1 MAKVKKSD
9 ITPLM
14 NFNFFITLT
23 QFYKSRRLK
32 LRSKY
37 KSISKQFLNFNEEN
51 GYLRIPQLEALEMYI
66 FIKELL
72 DNKNVADIFEEWA
85 NYKGIFET
93 REGVDNQGNT
103 RLIDIHNQEDYQ
115 KIYDQLRKNN
125 KRGYSNYIFAL
136 TMGTGKT
143 ILMATCIFYEF
154 LLANKFPRDKRFCH
168 NALVLAPDKTVLDS
182 LREIF
187 TFDKSK
193 VVPKEYLN
201 FLDANL
207 KIHFLSDTGEL
218 LNTINGSKFNIII
231 SNNQKIIVKNRNKE
245 IKAVDKLYNMKFS
258 EDTNSLLTDLYGD
271 SFEAENDSLRE
282 SDNLIINQ
290 RFEKIVRLTQLGI
303 YVDEAHHLYGK
314 ELMKDLQGDG
324 KKEKGST
331 LRSTID
337 FISEEL
343 AKRSTSLVAC
353 YNFTGTPYV
362 ENKILPE
369 VIYSYGL
376 KEAISNRFLKK
387 MAVNGYEN
395 IKEYEFIKD
404 ILSDFMKNH
413 DGKRYEGLLPKI
425 AFYSANIKEL
435 ENELKP
441 LVERVLD
448 ELGIPQSKILVN
460 VGDPKLTKSEDIKEF
475 QSLDTPN
482 SDKQIILLVNKGKEG
497 WNCRSLF
504 SVALYRKPSSTV
516 FVLQATMRC
525 LRSIGDIQ
533 ETGKIYLSDENVKIL
548 EDELNKNY
556 RITIKEA
563 EETNKDKVNKEVRI
577 VPPPKKVKIK
587 KIVHHHSFEKKKEIV
602 DIVDFGLS
610 QIDHSKYEIVKTEY
624 SGIELKNQGEDTI
637 TASTR
642 TKKKYSRFMLINEIS
657 NYLNLSCLLIEK
669 LLKNSIDT
677 LPVILECVN
686 NYNEIIYDVIIPK
699 LFDIFYEIKV
709 IQEEKEEEVLLVKEP
724 KDGVYKFST
733 KEGLYIT
740 KNDLKVREFSDKS
753 FNVDTYCFDSTKEK
767 TFFSKHLVNEK
778 IRNIYFTGMF
788 TQGQSDFYIQYID
801 PETFTLRKY
810 YPDFFIEMEDG
821 KTYIVEV
828 KGEYMIDSENVKE
841 KSRATK
847 EITSINNNF
856 EYLLIPS
863 NEVDKYEFPF

>member
-1 MAKVKKSD
+1 MAKVKKSA

-14 NFNFFITLT
+14 DFNFFITLT
-23 QFYKSRRLK
+23 QFYRNRRLK

-37 KSISKQFLNFNEEN
+37 KSISKQFLNFNEES
-51 GYLRIPQLEALEMYI
+51 GYLRTPQLEALEMYI

-72 DNKNVADIFEEWA
+72 DNKNVANIFEEWA
-85 NYKGIFET
+85 NYRGIFET
-93 REGVDNQGNT
+93 REGVDNQGNIK
-103 RLIDIHNQEDYQ
+103 LIDTTNQEDYR
-115 KIYDQLRKNN
+115 KIYDQLRDNK

-207 KIHFLSDTGEL
+207 KIHFLSETGEM

-245 IKAVDKLYNMKFS
+245 IKAVDKLYNMKLS
-258 EDTNSLLTDLYGD
+258 EDTNSLLADLYGD
-271 SFEAENDSLRE
+271 SFDTENDTLRE

-290 RFEKIVRLTQLGI
+290 RFEKIVRLTQLGV

-314 ELMKDLQGDG
+314 ELMKDLEGDG
-324 KKEKGST
+324 KKEKDST
-331 LRSTID
+331 LRSTIN
-337 FISEEL
+337 FISEKL
-343 AKRSTSLVAC
+343 AKRSTNLVAC

-369 VIYSYGL
+369 VVYSYGL
-376 KEAISNRFLKK
+376 KDAISNRFLKK
-387 MAVNGYEN
+387 MAVEGYEN

-404 ILSDFMKNH
+404 VLSDFMKTH
-413 DGKRYEGLLPKI
+413 EGKRYDGLLPKI

-441 LVERVLD
+441 LVEKALD
-448 ELGIPQSKILVN
+448 ELGVPLNKILVN

-533 ETGKIYLSDENVKIL
+533 ETGKIYLSEENVKIL
-548 EDELNKNY
+548 DDELNKNY
-556 RITIKEA
+556 RINIKEA
-563 EETNKDKVNKEVRI
+563 GDTNKDKFDREVRI
-577 VPPPKKVKIK
+577 VPPPKKIKIK
-587 KIVHHHSFEKKKEIV
+587 KVIHHHTFEEKKQIV

-610 QIDHSKYEIVKTEY
+610 QIDYSKYEITKTKY
-624 SGIELKNQGEDTI
+624 NGIELRKQGEETI
-637 TASTR
+637 TSSTR
-642 TKKKYSRFMLINEIS
+642 TKKKYSNFMLVNEIS
-657 NYLNLSCLLIEK
+657 NYLNLSCILIEK
-669 LLKNSIDT
+669 LLKKSVDT
-677 LPVILECVN
+677 LPTILEYVN
-686 NYNEIIYDVIIPK
+686 EYNEVIYDIIIPK

-709 IQEEKEEEVLLVKEP
+709 VREEKEEEVLLVKEP

-740 KNDLKVREFSDKS
+740 KDDLQVREFSNKS

-767 TFFSKHLVNEK
+767 AFFSKNIINDK
-778 IRNIYFTGMF
+778 IKNIYFTGMF

-810 YPDFFIEMEDG
+810 YPDFFIEMENG

-828 KGEYMIDSENVKE
+828 KGEHMIDSEVVKE
-841 KSRATK
+841 KERATR
-847 EITSINNNF
+847 EIASINTNF

-863 NEVDKYEFPF
+863 NEVEKVYLD

>member
-1 MAKVKKSD
+1 MAKVKKDTVTSLRND
-9 ITPLM
+9 
-14 NFNFFITLT
+14 FNFFTALT
-23 QFYKSRRLK
+23 QFYRNRRLK
-32 LRSKY
+32 MKSKY
-37 KSISKQFLNFNEEN
+37 KNISKQFLNFNEEN
-51 GYLRIPQLEALEMYI
+51 GFLRTPQLEALEMYI

-72 DNKNVADIFEEWA
+72 DNKDIVDIFEEWA
-85 NYKGIFET
+85 NYKGVFEK
-93 REGVDNQGNT
+93 REGVDNQGNSV
-103 RLIDIHNQEDYQ
+103 LIDLYNKEGYQ
-115 KIYDQLRKNN
+115 KIYDNLKKYRKN
-125 KRGYSNYIFAL
+125 YSNYIFSL

-154 LLANKFPRDKRFCH
+154 LLANKYPKDKRFCH
-168 NALVLAPDKTVLDS
+168 NVLVLAPDKTVLDS

-218 LNTINGSKFNIII
+218 LNTINNSKFNIII
-231 SNNQKIIVKNRNKE
+231 SNNQKIIVKNRNKPL
-245 IKAVDKLYNMKFS
+245 KPVDKLYNMKLS
-258 EDTNSLLTDLYGD
+258 EEVNSLLGDLYGD
-271 SFEAENDSLRE
+271 SFEDNSLRD
-282 SDNLIINQ
+282 SDNLIVNQ
-290 RFEKIVRLTQLGI
+290 RFEKIVRLTQLGV

-314 ELMKDLQGDG
+314 DLMKDLQGDG
-324 KKEKGST
+324 KEENGSSTT
-331 LRSTID
+331 LRSTINY
-337 FISEEL
+337 IAKEL
-343 AKRSTSLVAC
+343 AKRSTNLVAC

-376 KEAISNRFLKK
+376 RDAISNGFLKK

-404 ILSDFMKNH
+404 VLSDFMKTYE
-413 DGKRYEGLLPKI
+413 GKRYEGLLPKI
-425 AFYSANIKEL
+425 AFYSSNIKEL

-460 VGDPKLTKSEDIKEF
+460 VGDSKLTKSEEIKEF
-475 QSLDTPN
+475 QSLDTPS
-482 SDKQIILLVNKGKEG
+482 SDKQVILLVNKGKEG

-533 ETGKIYLSDENVKIL
+533 ETGKIYLSDENIKIL

-556 RITIKEA
+556 RITIKET
-563 EETNKDKVNKEVRI
+563 EETNKDKVNRDVRI
-577 VPPPKKVKIK
+577 VPPPKKIKIK
-587 KIVHHHSFEKKKEIV
+587 KIVHHHTFEEKKEIV
-602 DIVDFGLS
+602 DIVNFQLS
-610 QIDHSKYEIVKTEY
+610 QIDYLKYEIILNKY
-624 SGIELKNQGEDTI
+624 SGIELKNEGEETI
-637 TASTR
+637 TSTTR
-642 TKKKYSRFMLINEIS
+642 AKKKYSKIMLVNEIS

-709 IQEEKEEEVLLVKEP
+709 ILEEKEEEVLLVKDP
-724 KDGVYKFST
+724 TDGVYNFST

-753 FNVDTYCFDSTKEK
+753 FNVDTYCFDSIKEK
-767 TFFSKHLVNEK
+767 TFFSKHLVNENK
-778 IRNIYFTGMF
+778 KYLLYRNVHSGTIGLLHPIYRPRDIYFKKIL
-788 TQGQSDFYIQYID
+788 SRLFYRNGGWKNLY
-801 PETFTLRKY
+801 
-810 YPDFFIEMEDG
+810 
-821 KTYIVEV
+821 
-828 KGEYMIDSENVKE
+828 
-841 KSRATK
+841 SR
-847 EITSINNNF
+847 S
-856 EYLLIPS
+856 
-863 NEVDKYEFPF
+863 

>member
-1 MAKVKKSD
+1 MAKGKKSSV
-9 ITPLM
+9 TPLID
-14 NFNFFITLT
+14 FNFFTTLT
-23 QFYKSRRLK
+23 YFYKSRKLK
-32 LRSKY
+32 LRSRY
-37 KSISKQFLNFNEEN
+37 KNISKQFLNFNEEN
-51 GYLRIPQLEALEMYI
+51 GFLRTPQLEALEMYV

-72 DNKNVADIFEEWA
+72 DNKNVAEIFEEWA
-85 NYKGIFET
+85 NYKGVFEK
-93 REGVDNQGNT
+93 RDGVDNQGNSV
-103 RLIDIHNQEDYQ
+103 LLDIHNKEEYQ
-115 KIYDQLRKNN
+115 KIYDNLKKY
-125 KRGYSNYIFAL
+125 KRNYSNYIFSL

-154 LLANKFPRDKRFCH
+154 LLANKYPRDKRFCH

-245 IKAVDKLYNMKFS
+245 IKAVDKLYNMKLS
-258 EDTNSLLTDLYGD
+258 DDTNSLLSDLYGD
-271 SFEAENDSLRE
+271 SFEEDTLRD

-314 ELMKDLQGDG
+314 DLMKDLQGDG
-324 KKEKGST
+324 KEEKSSTT

-337 FISEEL
+337 YIAKEL
-343 AKRSTSLVAC
+343 AKRSTNLVAC

-369 VIYSYGL
+369 VVYSYGL
-376 KEAISNRFLKK
+376 RDAIYNKFLKEMK
-387 MAVNGYEN
+387 VTGYEN

-404 ILSDFMKNH
+404 VLSDFMKIH
-413 DGKRYEGLLPKI
+413 SGKRYEGLLPKI
-425 AFYSANIKEL
+425 AFYASSIKEL
-435 ENELKP
+435 ENDLKP
-441 LVERVLD
+441 LVEKALD
-448 ELGIPQSKILVN
+448 DLGIPQSKILVN

-475 QSLDTPN
+475 QSLDTPS

-525 LRSIGDIQ
+525 LRSIGNTQ
-533 ETGKIYLSDENVKIL
+533 EIGKIYLSDENIAIL

-556 RITIKEA
+556 RIGIKEV
-563 EETNKDKVNKEVRI
+563 EGTNKDRVQKDVRI
-577 VPPPKKVKIK
+577 VPPIKKVKIK
-587 KIVHHHSFEKKKEIV
+587 KVTHHHTFEEKKEIV
-602 DIVDFGLS
+602 DVVDFELS
-610 QIDHSKYEIVKTEY
+610 QIDYSKYEITKTKY
-624 SGIELKNQGEDTI
+624 SGLDLRNEGEETI
-637 TASTR
+637 TSTTR
-642 TKKKYSRFMLINEIS
+642 EKKKYSKFMLVNEIS

-669 LLKNSIDT
+669 LLKNSVDT
-677 LPVILECVN
+677 LPIILEYVN
-686 NYNEIIYDVIIPK
+686 NYNEVIHDIIIPK

-709 IQEEKEEEVLLVKEP
+709 IQEEKEEEVLLVREP
-724 KDGVYKFST
+724 KDGVYTFFT

-740 KNDLKVREFSDKS
+740 KDDLDIREFSNKS

-767 TFFSKHLVNEK
+767 IFFSRNIVNDK
-778 IRNIYFTGMF
+778 IKNIYFTGMF

-810 YPDFFIEMEDG
+810 YPDFFIEMENG

-828 KGEYMIDSENVKE
+828 KGEHMIDSEVVKE
-841 KSRATK
+841 KERATR
-847 EITSINNNF
+847 EIASINTNF

-863 NEVDKYEFPF
+863 NEVERFYLD

>member
-1 MAKVKKSD
+1 MAKVKKSA

-14 NFNFFITLT
+14 DFNFFITLT
-23 QFYKSRRLK
+23 QFYRNRRLK

-37 KSISKQFLNFNEEN
+37 KSISKQFLNFNEES
-51 GYLRIPQLEALEMYI
+51 GYLRTPQLEALEMYI

-85 NYKGIFET
+85 NYRGIFET
-93 REGVDNQGNT
+93 REGVDNQGNIK
-103 RLIDIHNQEDYQ
+103 LIDTTNQEDYR
-115 KIYDQLRKNN
+115 KIYDQLRENK

-207 KIHFLSDTGEL
+207 KIHFLSETGEM

-245 IKAVDKLYNMKFS
+245 IKAVDKLYNMKLS
-258 EDTNSLLTDLYGD
+258 EDTNSLLADLYGD
-271 SFEAENDSLRE
+271 SFDTENDTLRE

-290 RFEKIVRLTQLGI
+290 RFEKIVRLTQLGV

-314 ELMKDLQGDG
+314 ELMKDLEGDG
-324 KKEKGST
+324 KKEKDST
-331 LRSTID
+331 LRSTIN

-343 AKRSTSLVAC
+343 AKRSTNLVAC

-369 VIYSYGL
+369 VVYSYGL
-376 KEAISNRFLKK
+376 KDAISNRFLKK
-387 MAVNGYEN
+387 MAVEGYEN

-404 ILSDFMKNH
+404 VLSDFMKTH
-413 DGKRYEGLLPKI
+413 EGKRYDGLLPKI

-441 LVERVLD
+441 LVEKALD
-448 ELGIPQSKILVN
+448 ELGVPLNKILVN

-475 QSLDTPN
+475 QSLDTPS

-533 ETGKIYLSDENVKIL
+533 ETGKIYLSEENVKIL
-548 EDELNKNY
+548 DDELNKNY
-556 RITIKEA
+556 RINIKEA
-563 EETNKDKVNKEVRI
+563 GDTNKDKFDREVRI
-577 VPPPKKVKIK
+577 VPPPKKIKIK
-587 KIVHHHSFEKKKEIV
+587 KVIHHHTFEEKKQIV

-610 QIDHSKYEIVKTEY
+610 QIDYSKYEITKTKY
-624 SGIELKNQGEDTI
+624 NGIELRKQGEETI
-637 TASTR
+637 TSSTR
-642 TKKKYSRFMLINEIS
+642 TKKKYSNFMLVNEIS
-657 NYLNLSCLLIEK
+657 NYLNLSCILIEK
-669 LLKNSIDT
+669 LLKKSVDT
-677 LPVILECVN
+677 LPTILEYVN
-686 NYNEIIYDVIIPK
+686 EYNEVIYDIIIPK

-709 IQEEKEEEVLLVKEP
+709 VREEKEEEVLLVKEP

-740 KNDLKVREFSDKS
+740 KDDLQVREFSNKS

-767 TFFSKHLVNEK
+767 AFFSKNIINDK
-778 IRNIYFTGMF
+778 IKNIYFTGMF

-810 YPDFFIEMEDG
+810 YPDFFIEMENG

-828 KGEYMIDSENVKE
+828 KGEHMIDSEVVKE
-841 KSRATK
+841 KERATR
-847 EITSINNNF
+847 EIASINTNF

-863 NEVDKYEFPF
+863 NEVEKVYLD

>member
-14 NFNFFITLT
+14 DFNFFITLT
-23 QFYKSRRLK
+23 QFYRNRRLK

-37 KSISKQFLNFNEEN
+37 KSISKQFLNFNEES
-51 GYLRIPQLEALEMYI
+51 GYLRTPQLEALEMYI

-85 NYKGIFET
+85 NYRGIFEK
-93 REGVDNQGNT
+93 REGVDNQGNS
-103 RLIDIHNQEDYQ
+103 RLIDIYNQEDYQ
-115 KIYDQLRKNN
+115 KIYDQLRKN

-187 TFDKSK
+187 TFDKSN

-207 KIHFLSDTGEL
+207 KIHFLSDTGES

-245 IKAVDKLYNMKFS
+245 IKAVDKLYNMKLS
-258 EDTNSLLTDLYGD
+258 EDTNSLLADLYGD
-271 SFEAENDSLRE
+271 SFEAENDNLRD

-314 ELMKDLQGDG
+314 DLMKDLQGNG
-324 KKEKGST
+324 KKEKDST

-376 KEAISNRFLKK
+376 KDAISNRFLKK
-387 MAVNGYEN
+387 MSVNGYEN

-404 ILSDFMKNH
+404 VLSDFMKAH
-413 DGKRYEGLLPKI
+413 KGKRYEGLLPKI

-441 LVERVLD
+441 LVEKALD
-448 ELGIPQSKILVN
+448 ELGIPQNKILVN

-475 QSLDTPN
+475 QSLDTPS

-548 EDELNKNY
+548 DDELNKNY
-556 RITIKEA
+556 RINIKET
-563 EETNKDKVNKEVRI
+563 EETNSDKVNREVRI
-577 VPPPKKVKIK
+577 VPPAKKVKIK
-587 KIVHHHSFEKKKEIV
+587 KVIHHHTFEEKKQIV
-602 DIVDFGLS
+602 DVVDFELS
-610 QIDHSKYEIVKTEY
+610 QIDYSKYEITRTKY
-624 SGIELKNQGEDTI
+624 DGIELAKQGEETI
-637 TASTR
+637 TSSTR
-642 TKKKYSRFMLINEIS
+642 TKKKYSKFMLVNEIS
-657 NYLNLSCLLIEK
+657 NYLNLSCVLIEK
-669 LLKNSIDT
+669 LLKKSVDT
-677 LPVILECVN
+677 LPAILEYVN
-686 NYNEIIYDVIIPK
+686 EYNEVIYDVIIPK

-709 IQEEKEEEVLLVKEP
+709 IREEKEEEVLLVKEP

-740 KNDLKVREFSDKS
+740 KDDLQVREFNNKS

-767 TFFSKHLVNEK
+767 AFFSKNIINDK
-778 IRNIYFTGMF
+778 IKNIYFTGMF

-810 YPDFFIEMEDG
+810 YPDFFIEMENG

-828 KGEYMIDSENVKE
+828 KGEHMIDSEVVKE
-841 KSRATK
+841 KERATR
-847 EITSINNNF
+847 EIASINTNF

-863 NEVDKYEFPF
+863 NEVERFYLD

>member
-1 MAKVKKSD
+1 MTKVKKSD

-14 NFNFFITLT
+14 DFNFFITLT
-23 QFYKSRRLK
+23 QFYRNRRLK

-37 KSISKQFLNFNEEN
+37 KSISKQFLNFNEES

-85 NYKGIFET
+85 NYRGIFEK
-93 REGVDNQGNT
+93 REGVDNQGNS
-103 RLIDIHNQEDYQ
+103 RLIDIYNQEDYQ
-115 KIYDQLRKNN
+115 KIYDHLKKN
-125 KRGYSNYIFAL
+125 KRNYSNYIFAL

-207 KIHFLSDTGEL
+207 KIHFLSDTGES

-245 IKAVDKLYNMKFS
+245 IKAVDKLYNMKLS
-258 EDTNSLLTDLYGD
+258 EDTNSLLADLYGD
-271 SFEAENDSLRE
+271 SFEAENDNLRD

-314 ELMKDLQGDG
+314 DLMKDLQGNG
-324 KKEKGST
+324 KKEKDST

-376 KEAISNRFLKK
+376 KDAISNRFLKK
-387 MAVNGYEN
+387 MSVNGYEN

-404 ILSDFMKNH
+404 VLSDFMTAHK
-413 DGKRYEGLLPKI
+413 GKRYEGLLPKI

-441 LVERVLD
+441 LVEKALD
-448 ELGIPQSKILVN
+448 ELGIPQNKILVN

-475 QSLDTPN
+475 QSLDTPS

-548 EDELNKNY
+548 DDELNKNY
-556 RITIKEA
+556 RINIKET
-563 EETNKDKVNKEVRI
+563 EETNSDKVNREVRI
-577 VPPPKKVKIK
+577 VPPAKKVKIK
-587 KIVHHHSFEKKKEIV
+587 KVIHHHTFEEKKQIV
-602 DIVDFGLS
+602 DVVDFELS
-610 QIDHSKYEIVKTEY
+610 KIDYSKYEIVRSEY
-624 SGIELKNQGEDTI
+624 SDIELRKQGEKII
-637 TASTR
+637 TSSTR
-642 TKKKYSRFMLINEIS
+642 TKKKYSKFMLVNEIS
-657 NYLNLSCLLIEK
+657 NYLNLSCVLIEK
-669 LLKNSIDT
+669 LLRDSEDT
-677 LPVILECVN
+677 LPTILEYVN
-686 NYNEIIYDVIIPK
+686 EYNEVIYDVIIPK
-699 LFDIFYEIKV
+699 LFDIFYEIK
-709 IQEEKEEEVLLVKEP
+709 IIREEKEEEVLLVKEP

-740 KNDLKVREFSDKS
+740 KDDLQVREFNNKS

-767 TFFSKHLVNEK
+767 AFFSKNIINDK
-778 IRNIYFTGMF
+778 IKNIYFTGMF
-788 TQGQSDFYIQYID
+788 TQGQSNFYIQYID

-810 YPDFFIEMEDG
+810 YPDFFIEMENG

-828 KGEYMIDSENVKE
+828 KGEHMIDSEVVKE
-841 KSRATK
+841 KARATR
-847 EITSINNNF
+847 EIASINTNF

-863 NEVDKYEFPF
+863 NEVERFYLD

>member
-1 MAKVKKSD
+1 MAKVKKSS

-14 NFNFFITLT
+14 DFNFFITLT

-37 KSISKQFLNFNEEN
+37 KSISKQFLNFNEES
-51 GYLRIPQLEALEMYI
+51 GYLRTPQLEALEMYI

-85 NYKGIFET
+85 NYRGIFET
-93 REGVDNQGNT
+93 REGVDNQGNIK
-103 RLIDIHNQEDYQ
+103 LIDTTNQEDYR
-115 KIYDQLRKNN
+115 KIYDQLRDNK

-207 KIHFLSDTGEL
+207 KIHFLSETGEM

-245 IKAVDKLYNMKFS
+245 IKAVDKLYNMKLS
-258 EDTNSLLTDLYGD
+258 EDKNSLLADLYGD
-271 SFEAENDSLRE
+271 SFDTENDTLRE

-290 RFEKIVRLTQLGI
+290 RFEKIVRLTQLGV

-314 ELMKDLQGDG
+314 ELMKDLEGDG
-324 KKEKGST
+324 KKEKDST
-331 LRSTID
+331 LRSTIN

-343 AKRSTSLVAC
+343 AKRSTNLVAC

-369 VIYSYGL
+369 VVYSYGL
-376 KEAISNRFLKK
+376 KDAISNNFLKK
-387 MAVNGYEN
+387 MSVEGYEN

-404 ILSDFMKNH
+404 VLSDFMKTH
-413 DGKRYEGLLPKI
+413 EGKRYDGLLPKI

-441 LVERVLD
+441 LVEKALD
-448 ELGIPQSKILVN
+448 ELGVPLNKILVN

-475 QSLDTPN
+475 QSLDTPS

-533 ETGKIYLSDENVKIL
+533 ETGKIYLSEENVKIL
-548 EDELNKNY
+548 DDELNKNY
-556 RITIKEA
+556 RINIKEA
-563 EETNKDKVNKEVRI
+563 GDTNKDKVDREVRI
-577 VPPPKKVKIK
+577 VPPPKKIKIK
-587 KIVHHHSFEKKKEIV
+587 KVIHHHTFEEKKQIV

-610 QIDHSKYEIVKTEY
+610 QIDYSKYEITKTKY
-624 SGIELKNQGEDTI
+624 NGIELRKQGEETI
-637 TASTR
+637 TSSTR
-642 TKKKYSRFMLINEIS
+642 TKKKYSNFMLVNEIS
-657 NYLNLSCLLIEK
+657 NYLNLSCILIEK
-669 LLKNSIDT
+669 LLKKSVDT
-677 LPVILECVN
+677 LPTILEYVN
-686 NYNEIIYDVIIPK
+686 EYNEVIYDVIIPK

-709 IQEEKEEEVLLVKEP
+709 VREEKEEEVLLVKEP

-740 KNDLKVREFSDKS
+740 KDDLQVREFSNKS

-767 TFFSKHLVNEK
+767 AFFSKNIINDK
-778 IRNIYFTGMF
+778 IKNIYFTGMF

-810 YPDFFIEMEDG
+810 YPDFFIEMENG

-828 KGEYMIDSENVKE
+828 KGEHMIDSEVVKE
-841 KSRATK
+841 KERATR
-847 EITSINNNF
+847 EIASINTNF

-863 NEVDKYEFPF
+863 NEVEKVYLD

>member
-1 MAKVKKSD
+1 MAKVKKSTV
-9 ITPLM
+9 TPLID
-14 NFNFFITLT
+14 FNFFTTLT
-23 QFYKSRRLK
+23 YFYKSRKLK
-32 LRSKY
+32 LRAKY
-37 KSISKQFLNFNEEN
+37 KSISKQFLNFNEES
-51 GYLRIPQLEALEMYI
+51 GFLRTPQLEALEMYI

-85 NYKGIFET
+85 NYKGIFDK

-103 RLIDIHNQEDYQ
+103 RLIDIYNQEDYQ

-125 KRGYSNYIFAL
+125 ERGYSNYIFAL

-207 KIHFLSDTGEL
+207 KIHFLSETGEA

-245 IKAVDKLYNMKFS
+245 LKPVEKLYNMKLS
-258 EDTNSLLTDLYGD
+258 EDTSSLLTDLYGD
-271 SFEAENDSLRE
+271 TFEEDNLRD
-282 SDNLIINQ
+282 SDNLIVNQ

-314 ELMKDLQGDG
+314 ELMNDLEDDE
-324 KKEKGST
+324 KKEKDST
-331 LRSTID
+331 LRSTIN
-337 FISEEL
+337 FISKEL
-343 AKRSTSLVAC
+343 NKRSTNLVAC

-369 VIYSYGL
+369 VVYSYGL
-376 KEAISNRFLKK
+376 KDAISNNFLKK
-387 MAVNGYEN
+387 IKIKGYEN
-395 IKEYEFIKD
+395 IKEYEFIKNV
-404 ILSDFMKNH
+404 LSNFMKEH
-413 DGKRYEGLLPKI
+413 KGKRYEGLLPKI

-441 LVERVLD
+441 LVEKALD

-504 SVALYRKPSSTV
+504 SVALYRKPKPSSTV

-525 LRSIGDIQ
+525 LRSIGDTQ
-533 ETGKIYLSDENVKIL
+533 ETGRIYLSNENLEIL
-548 EDELNKNY
+548 ENELNKNY
-556 RITIKEA
+556 RIGIKDA
-563 EETNKDKVNKEVRI
+563 EKTNADKIQKEVRI
-577 VPPPKKVKIK
+577 VPPAKKVKIK
-587 KIVHHHSFEKKKEIV
+587 KVIHHHTFEEKKEIV

-610 QIDHSKYEIVKTEY
+610 QVDYSKYEITKTEY
-624 SGIELKNQGEDTI
+624 SGVELKNEGKEII
-637 TASTR
+637 TSTTR
-642 TKKKYSRFMLINEIS
+642 NKKKYSKFMLVNEIS
-657 NYLNLSCLLIEK
+657 NYLNLSCILIEK
-669 LLKNSIDT
+669 LLKKSIDT
-677 LPVILECVN
+677 LPKILEYVN
-686 NYNEIIYDVIIPK
+686 EYNEIIYDVIIPK
-699 LFDIFYEIKV
+699 LFDVFYEIKV
-709 IQEEKEEEVLLVKEP
+709 VREEKEEEVLLVKEP

-740 KNDLKVREFSDKS
+740 KDDLQVREFSNKS

-767 TFFSKHLVNEK
+767 AFFSKNIINEK
-778 IRNIYFTGMF
+778 IKNIYFTGMF

-801 PETFTLRKY
+801 PETFSLRKY
-810 YPDFFIEMEDG
+810 YPDFFIEMENG

-828 KGEYMIDSENVKE
+828 KGEHMIDSEVVKE
-841 KSRATK
+841 KARATK
-847 EITSINNNF
+847 EIASINTNF

-863 NEVDKYEFPF
+863 NEVEKVYLD